1 MSAGRRAARRGE
13 RRKDGEMGSVDG
25 VSKGGG
31 RGRGHGGTFE
41 DRGVGVV
48 GGLLRA
54 ERNVRWKERPE
65 GPSRME
71 WE

>member
-1 MSAGRRAARRGE
+1 MKAGRRAARSGE
-13 RRKDGEMGSVDG
+13 RRKGGEMGRVEG
-25 VSKGGG
+25 LSKGGR
-31 RGRGHGGTFE
+31 RGSEHDGTFAVCGARVV
-41 DRGVGVV
+41 RG
-48 GGLLRA
+48 LFRA

>member
-1 MSAGRRAARRGE
+1 MGRVE
-13 RRKDGEMGSVDG
+13 G

-31 RGRGHGGTFE
+31 KGSWHGGIFSVCGA
-41 DRGVGVV
+41 GVA